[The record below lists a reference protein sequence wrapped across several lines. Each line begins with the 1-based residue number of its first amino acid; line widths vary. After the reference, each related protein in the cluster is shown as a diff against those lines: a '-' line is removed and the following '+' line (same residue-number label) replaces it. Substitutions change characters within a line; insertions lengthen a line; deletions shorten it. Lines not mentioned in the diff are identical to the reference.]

1 MELNERYRIFKPGQR
16 VLDLGAAPG
25 GWTEVAV
32 SATESKKESPTVFC
46 VDIQS
51 MIRIDGS
58 LSIVSDLTE
67 EECHNTL
74 LNFVKSPVDVILNDM
89 SIFTSRDR
97 DIDCETQWSFCLD
110 ALRISNLL
118 LKPGGLVLFKMYLG
132 LEEPKHFV
140 RSNQELMKKYFKD
153 MERVKCT
160 SSHPVEIYYLA
171 KGWKLGEGMQEDV
184 SKENLKDLTEK
195 IFSAGLNSNKQ
206 PVDADLEAKIR
217 EEIGDFD
224 KNNPNYEYLKD
235 DDESVKQYSKI
246 NGNPSFNKEIPSNFS
261 ELSKIVSKIKKE
273 NAQPDQFYNEEL
285 EEIDYDARLSSD
297 IQEILKEFQSSNVY
311 TEDDAKEDF
320 NEFQHE
326 DFLKEKAGE
335 NMEAAFRE
343 MRENINSDTKKAK
356 NNPSQNFE
364 DWDDAGKDPE
374 FWNNNQLA
382 FVKCKFFIVMLN
394 DYGVWAETCF
404 KIAIDSI
411 IFYRYMKF

>member
-32 SATESKKESPTVFC
+32 KATESTKENPTVFS

-74 LNFVKSPVDVILNDM
+74 LNFVKSPVDIILNDL
-89 SIFTSRDR
+89 SQFTSRDR
-97 DIDCETQWSFCLD
+97 DIDCEVQWSFCID
-110 ALRISNLL
+110 VLRISNLL
-118 LKPGGLVLFKMYLG
+118 LKPGGIALFKMYLG
-132 LEEPKHFV
+132 LDEPKHYV
-140 RSNQELMKKYFKD
+140 RSSQETMKKYFKD
-153 MERVKCT
+153 AERVKCT
-160 SSHPVEIYYLA
+160 SSHPIEIFYLA
-171 KGWKLGEGMQEDV
+171 KGWKMGEAIEEDV

-235 DDESVKQYSKI
+235 DDESINQYSRI
-246 NGNPSFNKEIPSNFS
+246 HGNPSFNKEIPSNFS
-261 ELSKIVSKIKKE
+261 ELSKIVSKLKKE
-273 NAQPDQFYNEEL
+273 NAQPDEFYNEEL
-285 EEIDYDARLSSD
+285 EEIDYDARLNSD
-297 IQEILKEFQSSNVY
+297 IQEILKDFQASNIY

-326 DFLKEKAGE
+326 DFMKEKAGE
-335 NMEAAFRE
+335 NMESAFRE
-343 MRENINSDTKKAK
+343 MRDNIHSDKKRAK

-364 DWDDAGKDPE
+364 DWDEAGKDPE
-374 FWNNNQLA
+374 FWNNNQLG
-382 FVKCKFFIVMLN
+382 FCKWK
-394 DYGVWAETCF
+394 GVVA
-404 KIAIDSI
+404 KLDGYDIG
-411 IFYRYMKF
+411 R